1 MAGAIVHKE
10 FFKECIEQ
18 TKIKNIDNINN
29 LNIFAQG
36 HDLLLYASP
45 LSFLKNRNISL
56 VLSNYKFKEFVYKY
70 LKISAEN
77 GSFYQDKSV
86 KSFLYGYVSHHI
98 LDSYF
103 HPFIMQYALDY
114 LPIKHTPWL
123 HGEIETL
130 YDTLFITKKLGVSPP
145 TYKVYKDFCYYN
157 TISETLTSNIDTS
170 IYSTYNIKNCG
181 QKFKRAFWLNSGYM
195 RLYRYDHYG
204 FKKKFAIITN
214 PIVKLGADKFFYDE
228 NRLHELK
235 KYMNINRT
243 EWINTYSNLSFN
255 DSFDD
260 IYSKALYDTV
270 TLINKIEV
278 TLEKGKVNRD
288 LIYDIVPNRSA
299 ITGTKC
305 GIKLPFINYN
315 SD

>member
-10 FFKECIEQ
+10 FFKECINQ

-45 LSFLKNRNISL
+45 LSFFKNRNISL
-56 VLSNYKFKEFVYKY
+56 ILSNYKFKEFVYKY

-77 GSFYQDKSV
+77 SSFYQDKSV
-86 KSFLYGYVSHHI
+86 KSFLYGYISHHI

-114 LPIKHTPWL
+114 LPKKHKPWL

-130 YDTLFITKKLGVSPP
+130 YDTLFITKKLGFLPS
-145 TYKVYKDFCYYN
+145 TYKVYKDFYYYN
-157 TISETLTSNIDTS
+157 TISEVLISNIDMT
-170 IYSTYNIKNCG
+170 ICTVYNIKNCG
-181 QKFKRAFWLNSGYM
+181 QKFRRAFQLNSGYM
-195 RLYRYDHYG
+195 RLYRYDRYG
-204 FKKKFAIITN
+204 LKKKFATITN
-214 PIVKLGADKFFYDE
+214 PIVRLGADKFFYDE
-228 NRLHELK
+228 SRLPELK
-235 KYMNINRT
+235 KYMNINHKK
-243 EWINTYSNLSFN
+243 WINTYSNLSFT
-255 DSFDD
+255 DSFED
-260 IYSKALYDTV
+260 IYAKALYDTV
-270 TLINKIEV
+270 TLINEIEV
-278 TLEKGKVNRD
+278 ILEKGKVNRD
-288 LIYDIVPNRSA
+288 MIYDIVPNCSA
-299 ITGTKC
+299 ITGAKC